1 MQIFQASINLSKAI
15 ARYDLENGKINTE
28 YEIVFKAFAAILV

>member
-1 MQIFQASINLSKAI
+1 MQIFQASINLKSD
-15 ARYDLENGKINTE
+15 YDLENGKINTE